1 MLFGMKS
8 IQNWRMKMIE
18 FFEARDP
25 ENPGNLHYLV
35 KLTKEFIDDV
45 KQNEE
50 ARTSLVEMFRE
61 EVDRWANE
69 Q

>member
-1 MLFGMKS
+1 
-8 IQNWRMKMIE
+8 MIE

>member
-1 MLFGMKS
+1 
-8 IQNWRMKMIE
+8 MIE

-25 ENPGNLHYLV
+25 ENLGNLHYLV